1 MLARFF
7 CTTSFDDMDPVENDD
22 AGTAGRVCSWNWTCK
37 RLRTLTWPPSSAP
50 YEPGEATT
58 CVPAV
63 AYGLGVT
70 KRPSGACSD
79 STWSIF
85 RWFYQIVKLAAHA
98 QKVQFG
104 L

>member
-1 MLARFF
+1 MGRIIRDRRRAKL
-7 CTTSFDDMDPVENDD
+7 DDRINPRAPRIVGALTVSKE
-22 AGTAGRVCSWNWTCK
+22 S

-50 YEPGEATT
+50 YEPGEATMR
-58 CVPAV
+58 VPSV
-63 AYGLGVT
+63 AYGFGVT
-70 KRPSGACSD
+70 KRPSGACSA
-79 STWSIF
+79 STSSIF